1 MDLDGA
7 YAGAVQLLRD
17 WLVAPAAAASNA
29 IRGGGRDEED
39 GSRQTSGSEA
49 AAPAAPKADG
59 RRSSRGMVIYGSQKG
74 NAKRLAHQLARG
86 LRPFGVR
93 LDVVDAAD
101 CEVERL
107 RDARLVLVVIST
119 YTEGSPPEPARWFCR
134 SLGEAAHDFR
144 FGADYLKGLTFAAFG
159 CGNSQYG
166 VESFNRCA
174 RDVCEHMRLMGANE
188 AVPMHEGDED
198 LPASLDD
205 QMAEWIP
212 EVGPA
217 VVGAAGPRRI
227 VGSAPKKRAQAQ
239 APAAAVAT
247 ASSCGPDAGTDIE
260 DIGLNGEAAPSN
272 DGGEGSSLEKPE
284 MLNATLR
291 ANLQKQGYKIVGSHS
306 GVKLCRWTKSML
318 RGRGGCYKHSFY
330 GIASHRCMEATPSL
344 ACANK
349 CVFCWRHHTNPVGK
363 AWKWKMDP
371 PEQIVADAIALH
383 QKMIKEMKGV
393 PGVRKERLQEG
404 FDVKVRSRA
413 HRTTCKRATC

>member
-17 WLVAPAAAASNA
+17 WVVAPAAAASNA
-29 IRGGGRDEED
+29 VRGGGRDEED

-166 VESFNRCA
+166 LESFNRCA

-217 VVGAAGPRRI
+217 VVGAAGPRHI

-239 APAAAVAT
+239 DPAAAGATVADD
-247 ASSCGPDAGTDIE
+247 AALEAAAGAAGT
-260 DIGLNGEAAPSN
+260 
-272 DGGEGSSLEKPE
+272 
-284 MLNATLR
+284 TLLCR
-291 ANLQKQGYKIVGSHS
+291 LAQAQQCVQKQGLDYGVEGDKIAYICNG
-306 GVKLCRWTKSML
+306 
-318 RGRGGCYKHSFY
+318 Y
-330 GIASHRCMEATPSL
+330 AE
-344 ACANK
+344 
-349 CVFCWRHHTNPVGK
+349 
-363 AWKWKMDP
+363 D
-371 PEQIVADAIALH
+371 
-383 QKMIKEMKGV
+383 
-393 PGVRKERLQEG
+393 KERNSSTLRTAQPL
-404 FDVKVRSRA
+404 R
-413 HRTTCKRATC
+413 HR